1 MDLLVQ
7 TGFRRAVVSLTLDDV
22 QKVSSALIDFH
33 CMLKVKAAMDQF
45 KNGLKTLGLLNM
57 LEENPSLW
65 KPLFVSSSTPL
76 NTGENDLYWMDLDT
90 LHLLFI

>member
-45 KNGLKTLGLLNM
+45 KNGLKTRSVAYVGRKPIS
-57 LEENPSLW
+57 LETI
-65 KPLFVSSSTPL
+65 VC
-76 NTGENDLYWMDLDT
+76 
-90 LHLLFI
+90 